1 MKGVAPMSNLLFLSA
16 EIVSDRMILMKK
28 DAPREPL
35 QTFPLGHFAVEF
47 LNRIG
52 EKSLTDQMQ
61 CAFPPDGEDYDLLKS
76 WDLDETEY
84 VGFGKRLLSVLD
96 LMKRFPPYSM
106 YDQTET
112 RTEIE
117 QLFTA
122 ENYTLISEW
131 HRKLPRSE
139 KTRIKE
145 TILLDFT
152 SLIRDLPYCKGKA
165 LFEQTID
172 IAVDFMSLLLDF
184 EELDLLLQ
192 RFTDAVSAMKGAD
205 TDLLALLAALNCS
218 DSFSEVETK
227 YKVQS
232 QEDFTYK
239 VVRVLTFS
247 DYVSFLLTDFYEG
260 IMHNHYP
267 RRCPSCGRV
276 FLMENARYQKYCKGY
291 APPELTGGQKLLCSQ
306 WALRKQSGLKK
317 EFAEADDA
325 NRRYTNVCGSIRKY
339 QSLGFVTVQ
348 QAEEAKDMAMEFYDR
363 AISDRRYAQGDYLE
377 DIQLASLLRRVG
389 YVPRRKR

>member
-35 QTFPLGHFAVEF
+35 QTFPLGHFTVEF

-52 EKSLTDQMQ
+52 EKSLTDQMK

-122 ENYTLISEW
+122 ENYALISEW

-152 SLIRDLPYCKGKA
+152 SLISDLPYCKGKA

-184 EELDLLLQ
+184 EELDIPLK
-192 RFTDAVSAMKGAD
+192 RFTDAVSARKGAD
-205 TDLLALLAALNCS
+205 TDLLALLAAFNCS
-218 DSFSEVETK
+218 DSFSAVETK
-227 YKVQS
+227 YKVRS
-232 QEDFTYK
+232 QEDFTFK
-239 VVRVLTFS
+239 VARVLTFS
-247 DYVSFLLTDFYEG
+247 DYISFLLTDFYEG
-260 IMHNHYP
+260 ITHNHYP

-306 WALRKQSGLKK
+306 WALRKESGLAK
-317 EFAEADDA
+317 EFADADEAK
-325 NRRYTNVCGSIRKY
+325 RIHTNVCGSIRKY
-339 QSLGFVTVQ
+339 CSLGRITKR
-348 QAEEAKDMAMEFYDR
+348 QADEAKNIADEFLDR
-363 AISDRRYAQGDYLE
+363 AVSDHPYAQGDYPVDMKL
-377 DIQLASLLRRVG
+377 DSLLGRVG
-389 YVPRRKR
+389 YVSRRKR

>member
-1 MKGVAPMSNLLFLSA
+1 MSNLLFLSA
-16 EIVSDRMILMKK
+16 EIVSDCMILMKK

-122 ENYTLISEW
+122 ENYALISEW

-184 EELDLLLQ
+184 EELDLPLQ
-192 RFTDAVSAMKGAD
+192 RFTDAVSARKGAD
-205 TDLLALLAALNCS
+205 TDLLALLAALNYS
-218 DSFSEVETK
+218 GSFSEVETK

-247 DYVSFLLTDFYEG
+247 DYVSFVVRKGVSDGKRTIPKVLQGLCPAGTDGRAKAPLLTVGAPKTVRTEEG
-260 IMHNHYP
+260 ICRG
-267 RRCPSCGRV
+267 RRRESPVYECLRQYSKIPISGFRHR
-276 FLMENARYQKYCKGY
+276 AASGGSKGY
-291 APPELTGGQKLLCSQ
+291 GNGVL
-306 WALRKQSGLKK
+306 
-317 EFAEADDA
+317 
-325 NRRYTNVCGSIRKY
+325 
-339 QSLGFVTVQ
+339 
-348 QAEEAKDMAMEFYDR
+348 
-363 AISDRRYAQGDYLE
+363 
-377 DIQLASLLRRVG
+377 
-389 YVPRRKR
+389 